1 MTYEDSDSEEETQAQ
16 QKQVLNTS
24 YNFVDYV
31 RSRES
36 DLREVNYHQYS
47 IKKFT
52 LQICISFR
60 YDQLIPLMLADIFS
74 HMICSKRHQFHWV
87 TLIKFFAPS
96 G

>member
-36 DLREVNYHQYS
+36 DLREVNYYQYS
-47 IKKFT
+47 IKK
-52 LQICISFR
+52 L
-60 YDQLIPLMLADIFS
+60 
-74 HMICSKRHQFHWV
+74 H
-87 TLIKFFAPS
+87 
-96 G
+96 